1 MNSRIT
7 KIGFLALAFAF
18 TAVSAQTALNFAV
31 PAQAPAAPQPSAGSC
46 DPFQSEVNQFIQAQ
60 NLRGTTVKT
69 MKTMLEQFVTQGV
82 LTATQ
87 VDTIVDEIVN
97 IIYPKMKV
105 AIEQCLRQ
113 NLSVDELRQINAF
126 YATPAGKKLTAMQPA
141 LIEAGNKITQQPDVQ
156 MKIQQVMQKYL
167 AK

>member
-31 PAQAPAAPQPSAGSC
+31 PAQAPTAPQPSADSC

-60 NLRGTTVKT
+60 NLRSTTVRT

-113 NLSVDELRQINAF
+113 NLSVEELRQINAF